1 MTLSTERALPD
12 IPTQTLLIS
21 MTAPDPSNKTDPN
34 PQAARRP
41 PGPLDVILSVLSS
54 FLGVQSARNRERD
67 FEHGQPAHFI
77 IVGIGLTILF
87 ILAIWLVVKLALRA
101 AGA

>member
-1 MTLSTERALPD
+1 
-12 IPTQTLLIS
+12 
-21 MTAPDPSNKTDPN
+21 MTAPDSSNKTDTN
-34 PQAARRP
+34 HQEDRRP

-54 FLGVQSARNRERD
+54 FLVVQSARNRERD
-67 FEHGQPAHFI
+67 FDHCRPSHFI
-77 IVGIGLTILF
+77 IFVIGLTILF

>member
-1 MTLSTERALPD
+1 MTVSTERALPG

-21 MTAPDPSNKTDPN
+21 MTAPDPSEKTD

>member
-1 MTLSTERALPD
+1 
-12 IPTQTLLIS
+12 
-21 MTAPDPSNKTDPN
+21 MTAPDPSNKTDSTTSH
-34 PQAARRP
+34 RP
-41 PGPLDVILSVLSS
+41 PGPLDIILSVLSS

-67 FEHGQPAHFI
+67 FEHGRPAHFI
-77 IVGIGLTILF
+77 IVGIGLTVLF

>member
-1 MTLSTERALPD
+1 M
-12 IPTQTLLIS
+12 
-21 MTAPDPSNKTDPN
+21 
-34 PQAARRP
+34 
-41 PGPLDVILSVLSS
+41 DVILSVLSS

-67 FEHGQPAHFI
+67 FEHGRPAHFI